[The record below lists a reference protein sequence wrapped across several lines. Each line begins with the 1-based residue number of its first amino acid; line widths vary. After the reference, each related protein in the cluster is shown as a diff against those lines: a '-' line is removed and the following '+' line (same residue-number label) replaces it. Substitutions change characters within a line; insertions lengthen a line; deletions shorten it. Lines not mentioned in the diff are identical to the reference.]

1 MLDCTGWF
9 QYSSK
14 LTCNLNLEIVF
25 RARARTQPH
34 PILDCSSKMASKSKD
49 SSRPPLPLPPGV
61 MPSESRQNIEDL
73 LKKTAI
79 SEDKNEILKEVH
91 VESVHSNSYTFK
103 QLI

>member
-1 MLDCTGWF
+1 
-9 QYSSK
+9 
-14 LTCNLNLEIVF
+14 
-25 RARARTQPH
+25 
-34 PILDCSSKMASKSKD
+34 MASKSKD